1 MSSEQTNNDP
11 WSNTAPA
18 QDDPWSQG
26 TEAAPSNDWLNSETV
41 EQAPFDIM
49 NPFQDAVLPSIAG
62 RVRFELAGGTW
73 STCFPSN
80 TSSNRLYSN
89 VV

>member
-26 TEAAPSNDWLNSETV
+26 AGADAAPSNDWLS
-41 EQAPFDIM
+41 
-49 NPFQDAVLPSIAG
+49 
-62 RVRFELAGGTW
+62 
-73 STCFPSN
+73 
-80 TSSNRLYSN
+80 
-89 VV
+89 